1 VFEAKWF
8 NKRVEE
14 LNAKFDD
21 PKEIMA
27 ENIWK
32 VLEKD
37 EKVENLVELAAELE
51 REASVFKNNSKL
63 LKRTIKRK
71 YLWKTVAIALPLVLL
86 L

>member
-1 VFEAKWF
+1 
-8 NKRVEE
+8 
-14 LNAKFDD
+14 
-21 PKEIMA
+21 
-27 ENIWK
+27 